1 MQMLEWVRFV
11 AVLLFLVSGISIFL
25 LELFGVFRFRFV
37 LNRMQV
43 AATGDTLGI
52 SLCMVGLIL
61 ANGADFTSAKM
72 VLVIIFLWF
81 ASPVSSHVIAR
92 LEYITDETLEENC
105 RIVEAKEPE
114 REEEET

>member
-1 MQMLEWVRFV
+1 MQILEWVRFF
-11 AVLLFLVSGISIFL
+11 AVLLFLVSGISIFF

-52 SLCMVGLIL
+52 SLCM
-61 ANGADFTSAKM
+61 
-72 VLVIIFLWF
+72 VIIFLWF

-105 RIVEAKEPE
+105 RIVELEELEAEGGEKE
-114 REEEET
+114 R